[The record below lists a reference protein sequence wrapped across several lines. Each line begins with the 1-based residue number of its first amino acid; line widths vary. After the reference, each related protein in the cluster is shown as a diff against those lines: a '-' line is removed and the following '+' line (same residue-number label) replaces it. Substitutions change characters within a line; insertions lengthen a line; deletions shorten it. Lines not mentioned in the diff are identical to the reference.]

1 MSKSTKEVN
10 TALETYVALRTEFI
24 ETLHKG
30 RHRAPV
36 DFKLS
41 IQIHGKEYLVS
52 SNGFSVG
59 VPSSI
64 LKELEERIS
73 QIYRLTAWE
82 VIEGRSEARA
92 SVDFELEDAEN
103 ICSTLQPTQLDY
115 FLLGETRQE
124 LVDLKINRGEN
135 ADF

>member
-1 MSKSTKEVN
+1 MPKITKEEITVP
-10 TALETYVALRTEFI
+10 ETHVALRTEFI
-24 ETLHKG
+24 ETYHKG

-41 IQIHGKEYLVS
+41 LQIQGKEYLVS
-52 SNGFSVG
+52 SNGFNIG
-59 VPSSI
+59 VPSPI
-64 LKELEERIS
+64 LDELKERIG

-82 VIEGRSEARA
+82 VIEGRLGARA

-103 ICSTLQPTQLDY
+103 ICSTLSPAQLEY
-115 FLLGETRQE
+115 FLMGESRQE
-124 LVDLKINRGEN
+124 LVDLKINRGDN